1 MSGFLKTTAR
11 VGSTAKLE
19 SLVDERIGQKVSVL
33 IQLADPQK
41 RNATVP
47 LRRRQVPNGYLGKR
61 ERRNDAN

>member
-1 MSGFLKTTAR
+1 MKLLR
-11 VGSTAKLE
+11 VG
-19 SLVDERIGQKVSVL
+19 QKANVL